1 MLWVTPGKRRND
13 PEKDGD
19 NPEKDGNEFGK
30 KRISN
35 HPQSLCSCGF
45 TAIPRVRVTRAHEK
59 TRKNKRKTLV
69 YQQPPEGGEPE
80 PPSATAPPCGLPGR
94 GVPPQTPVG
103 MLPPALSRAAPP
115 CRCHPALK
123 AFEAFNLP
131 YPLQAAASARQR
143 SKNGLAVVSDA
154 QGNTPLPKF

>member
-80 PPSATAPPCGLPGR
+80 PPSATAPP
-94 GVPPQTPVG
+94 
-103 MLPPALSRAAPP
+103 SRAPRQGAAPP
-115 CRCHPALK
+115 DPRGH
-123 AFEAFNLP
+123 
-131 YPLQAAASARQR
+131 AAPRPE
-143 SKNGLAVVSDA
+143 
-154 QGNTPLPKF
+154 QGGSPLPLSSGLKGV